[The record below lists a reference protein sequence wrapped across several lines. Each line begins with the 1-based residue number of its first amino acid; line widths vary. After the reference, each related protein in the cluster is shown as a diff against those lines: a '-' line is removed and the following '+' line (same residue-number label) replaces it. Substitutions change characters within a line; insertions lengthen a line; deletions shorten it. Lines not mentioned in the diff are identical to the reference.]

1 MHPAAWRFV
10 TNHLPPNVW
19 YNTDDGLPHAVVDLG
34 GRNINGSP
42 RALIAPPCHYVS
54 VDLVP
59 GPGVD
64 VVADAAAW
72 WPPDG
77 ARFDLALCCEVLE
90 HTPRAAAILAH
101 AYDLLRPGGTLIVTA
116 AGEGRAPHSAAI
128 GGSLAPYEFYR
139 NVTRGDLS
147 AWLASYDAV
156 QMVENQAAGDIY
168 AVARKAV

>member
-10 TNHLPPNVW
+10 TSHL
-19 YNTDDGLPHAVVDLG
+19 THGGRKAAVVDLG

-42 RALIAPPCHYVS
+42 RALFAPPCRYVS
-54 VDLVP
+54 VDLVL

-64 VVADAAAW
+64 VVADAVVW

-90 HTPRAAAILAH
+90 HTPRAAALLAH

-116 AGEGRAPHSAAI
+116 AGEGRAPHSAAD